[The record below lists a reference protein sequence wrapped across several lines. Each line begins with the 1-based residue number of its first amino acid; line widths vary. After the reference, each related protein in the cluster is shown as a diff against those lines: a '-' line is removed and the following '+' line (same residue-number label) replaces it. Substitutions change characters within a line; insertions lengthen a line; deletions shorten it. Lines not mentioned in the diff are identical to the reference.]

1 MHKMKFESFS
11 DLMRF
16 AIRNRIVEA

>member
-16 AIRNRIVEA
+16 AIRNRLVEA